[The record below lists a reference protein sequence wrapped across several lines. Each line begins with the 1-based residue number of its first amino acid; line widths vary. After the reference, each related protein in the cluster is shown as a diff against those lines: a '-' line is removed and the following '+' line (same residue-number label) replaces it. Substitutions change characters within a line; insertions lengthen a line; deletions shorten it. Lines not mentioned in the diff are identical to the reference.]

1 MQYMPQIIAD
11 ETKPLPAPT
20 ELARLGHAYAEFTQS
35 IVDSGHFRAGV
46 RLQPTSEATTVRE
59 KNAKRIVT
67 DGPFRDAKEHLAG
80 YYLMECAHLDG
91 AIAIAAR
98 GARVDGLCW

>member
-1 MQYMPQIIAD
+1 MQYMLQIIAD

-20 ELARLGHAYAEFTQS
+20 ELARLGHAYAEFTQG

-67 DGPFRDAKEHLAG
+67 DGPSRDAKENLAG
-80 YYLMECAHLDG
+80 YYLVECAHLDE